1 MMMTTLDEAL
11 ETLSLLPDWE
21 QRYTYVIELARSLP
35 PMPSAEKIDDNLVPG
50 CTSRVWLVVNWNGA
64 KDNERTDIHLDSDA
78 LIVKGLMAL
87 VRMAYHDK
95 TREDIAALHLPD
107 VLGPT
112 NLMQHLSPNRRN
124 GFVSVVKRLQA
135 LAAS

>member
-1 MMMTTLDEAL
+1 MTPLSEAL

-35 PMPSAEKIDDNLVPG
+35 PMPEAEKTEQNLVPG
-50 CTSRVWLVVNWNGA
+50 CTSRVWLTVGW
-64 KDNERTDIHLDSDA
+64 KDANEEERTEIHLDSDA

-87 VRMAYHDK
+87 VHSAYHNK
-95 TREDIAALHLPD
+95 TRHEIAALDLPE
-107 VLGPT
+107 LLKPT

-135 LAAS
+135 LAA

>member
-1 MMMTTLDEAL
+1 MTMTTLNEAL

-35 PMPSAEKIDDNLVPG
+35 PMPTIEKTDENLVPG
-50 CTSRVWLVVNWNGA
+50 CTSRVWLVVNWNGD
-64 KDNERTDIHLDSDA
+64 KTEIHLDSDA

-87 VRMAYHDK
+87 VHMAYHHK
-95 TREDIAALHLPD
+95 TREEIAALDLPE
-107 VLGPT
+107 LLKPT
-112 NLMQHLSPNRRN
+112 HLMQHLSPNRRN

-135 LAAS
+135 LAA